1 VQIVKGGGM
10 NVSCPK
16 CGVAGKYS
24 YDGCFIRCKAC
35 GYTEWAKK
43 ERDGH
48 ITDLVKKWRSKP

>member
-1 VQIVKGGGM
+1 M